1 MYFTDFLFKEI
12 KDILIGNNLSPNRA
26 YQIFNWIYRKFVF
39 DFSEMSDI
47 SKKEREFLNENF
59 NILSLE
65 LVESINGDDTIKFL
79 FKTKDENFIETVLI
93 IAPKNED
100 NERLTLCISSQ
111 AGCPLDCEFCAT
123 GKIGF
128 KRNLSVSEIISQLL
142 LVEKF
147 ILLNLKE
154 FKPLGEN
161 LRHIGNIV
169 FMGMG
174 EPLLNTENVLKVI
187 NILTFSGG
195 YNIGERH
202 ITIST
207 AGIIPEIERF
217 LNSQIRLA
225 ISLHTPFQEIRE
237 QIMPVAKKYKLP
249 ELIDA
254 IKYYQNITERRIT
267 FEYIL
272 INELND
278 SEKDVIELK
287 KLLSGLKYNLNLI
300 NYNPIPQS
308 NFKPLS
314 EEKIKNFTS
323 LLDKHSIPYVL
334 RKSKGSKLY
343 AGCGQLGLLKLKN
356 S

>member
-1 MYFTDFLFKEI
+1 MYFTDFLFREI
-12 KDILIGNNLSPNRA
+12 KDILVGNNLNPNRA

-47 SKKEREFLNENF
+47 SKKERELLADNF
-59 NILSLE
+59 NIISLE
-65 LVESINGDDTIKFL
+65 LIEYVNGDDTIKFL

-93 IAPKNED
+93 ISPKD
-100 NERLTLCISSQ
+100 NDTERLTLCVSSQ
-111 AGCPLDCEFCAT
+111 AGCPLGCKFCAT

-128 KRNLSVSEIISQLL
+128 KKNLSVSEIISQIL
-142 LVEKF
+142 LVENF
-147 ILLNLKE
+147 IKENLKE
-154 FKPLGEN
+154 FKPLGES

-174 EPLLNTENVLKVI
+174 EPLLNTENTLKAI
-187 NILTFSGG
+187 DILNFSGG

-207 AGIIPEIERF
+207 AGIIPEIEKL
-217 LNSQIRLA
+217 LNSQLRLA

-237 QIMPVAKKYKLP
+237 DIMPVAKKYKLP
-249 ELIDA
+249 DLIGTL
-254 IKYYQNITERRIT
+254 KYYQNITDRRIT

-272 INELND
+272 ISGIND

-300 NYNPIPQS
+300 NYNPVPDVK
-308 NFKPLS
+308 FKPLT
-314 EEKIKNFTS
+314 EERIKYFTN
-323 LLDKHSIPYVL
+323 LLDKHGIPYVL

-343 AGCGQLGLLKLKN
+343 AGCGQLGLIKLKN
-356 S
+356 D